1 MPKTRYA
8 QTSLEAN
15 LNKTPIITSTRVL
28 IKQYKPGYKPHS
40 TSQASRDFLLPKI
53 SSGAKKF
60 RISA

>member
-53 SSGAKKF
+53 SSGA
-60 RISA
+60 